1 MCHPCLEVVDVV
13 LVQSNL
19 VDNQYHQRSETLNV
33 ELSNL
38 VFLKAYNSEFDE
50 IIITFTEQNDGPLEI
65 EGKVNS
71 TLLINT

>member
-13 LVQSNL
+13 LVQRNL